1 MATYRNIQM
10 SFCTVAKIGE
20 FTPEQKLM
28 YLYLMTNPHTNL
40 CGCYEITIRQIAFET
55 GFTTETASRIIES
68 LKEHGVIDY
77 SNDTHEIIIV
87 NWHKYN
93 WTTSEKLRKALEFS
107 IGKIMYEPFRNYVA
121 DLFKG
126 TYTIWDKEKYGSD
139 TVSIPYGYNG
149 NGNGNVSFRLGNVS
163 DSLVKDNVS
172 DSNNTVTE
180 EQNYSE
186 VEKGQQY
193 IDPLTGRIRFNI
205 NQARKDRGI

>member
-1 MATYRNIQM
+1 MAIYRNIQM
-10 SFCTVAKIGE
+10 SFWTDAKIGE

-149 NGNGNVSFRLGNVS
+149 NGNVSFRLGNVS

-172 DSNNTVTE
+172 DSNTTTE
-180 EQNYSE
+180 EYTEAIKEQLIKTDE
-186 VEKGQQY
+186 VKIGQQY
-193 IDPLTGRIRFNI
+193 VDPITGMRRM
-205 NQARKDRGI
+205 RVR